1 MDCHLISIKIGIKCS
16 TNKRETYETYD
27 ELRRAL
33 DAGTI
38 SGDTLIRFV
47 ANEQKERIVI
57 CTPFDLLGHYFED
70 TNMALLAYENK
81 VITLH
86 QKIHVKRSGRDVDGN
101 EIFKIIETT
110 LGRLIFNEIIP
121 QDLGFVDRSNPV

>member
-1 MDCHLISIKIGIKCS
+1 
-16 TNKRETYETYD
+16 
-27 ELRRAL
+27 
-33 DAGTI
+33 
-38 SGDTLIRFV
+38 
-47 ANEQKERIVI
+47 
-57 CTPFDLLGHYFED
+57 
-70 TNMALLAYENK
+70 MALLAYENK

-121 QDLGFVDRSNPV
+121 QDLGFVDRSNPEKVSITAL